1 MKYKEI
7 DCTFD
12 IIKIILSSIL
22 LVLGFFVNNE
32 MFKLIVFIFSYL
44 LVGYEVIFKAIS
56 NFFKGELFDE
66 NFLMTIATIGAF
78 CIGEYSEAV
87 AVMLFYSIGE
97 LLQDLVVNKSRKNI
111 ADLMD
116 IKSDYAN
123 VTDGDILVRT
133 NVKKVN
139 IGDIVIVKPGE
150 KIPLDGIVVEGSSYI
165 DTSSLTGETTPVRVG
180 ISDEVLSGS
189 INQNELLK
197 VKITKKYDD
206 STVSK
211 ILDMVEKATNKKS
224 NNEKFIT
231 KFARIYTPIVVLIAI
246 LIAFIPPIFTDIS
259 LYDSIYKAL
268 VCLVIS
274 CPCAL
279 VLSIPLSYFAG
290 IGCASK
296 NGILIKGSNYID
308 KLSNVGCVVFDK
320 TGTLTKGVFEV
331 VKVNSYNGFSD
342 EDVLKYAAYSEIYS
356 NHPISNSIVLK
367 YNKKIDK
374 SIIKKYKE
382 IPGKGISVEIDNKK
396 VLVGNMKL
404 FIDSKIDVVD
414 SDNFG
419 TIIYVS
425 VDNKFAGN
433 IVISDIVKKETKG
446 VISKL
451 NDMNIHNV
459 MLTGDNEY
467 YAKEICR
474 NIGIDRIYSELLPDG
489 KVDKLEEIMSD
500 YKNSVLFVGDGIND
514 SPVLARSDVGIAM
527 GGIGSDAAVEAAD
540 VVIMNDNLKKIIDSI
555 NISKKIMKIVIE
567 NIVLILVIKTLF
579 MIFGILGIAYIWQ
592 AVVADVGVTIIAV
605 LNSMRCLKYKS
616 IK

>member
-133 NVKKVN
+133 SVKKVN

-246 LIAFIPPIFTDIS
+246 IIAFIPPIFTDIS

-279 VLSIPLSYFAG
+279 VISIPLSYFAG

-331 VKVNSYNGFSD
+331 VKVNSYNGFSE

-555 NISKKIMKIVIE
+555 NISKKIMRIVIE